1 MDLATAVIVSYS
13 TTLGLFFTIYICS
26 EIKKFVIEKY
36 YG

>member
-1 MDLATAVIVSYS
+1 MDLATAVIFSYS
-13 TTLGLFFTIYICS
+13 TTLGLHFTIYIYS